1 MDWKKLQNGSD
12 IRGVAAAGVEGE
24 EVNLTPE
31 VAGVLARAFVAWLR
45 EAKGLD
51 GRKSGGDCG
60 SAGNAVADS
69 GCGAGSA
76 KAGSDCGRLTV
87 AVGTDSRVT
96 GPGLKA
102 AVLQGLVAAGADAVD
117 CGMASTPAMFMI
129 TIDGSSPCDAGIM
142 ITASHLPW
150 NRNGLK
156 FFTPQGG
163 LEKAD
168 ISRVLEIAAG
178 MDGAGTAGLA
188 TAAMAGQA
196 ANTTAGQAADAT
208 ATAATGTA
216 SARDYMSEYSA
227 FLADYIRRGAGSERP
242 LEGMKIVVD
251 AGNGAGGFFATK
263 VLAPLGADIS
273 GSRFLEPDG
282 MFPNH
287 VPNPENAA
295 AMQAV
300 CSAVRESGADLGI
313 IFDTDVDRSAI
324 VDRAGEPINRNSLI
338 ALIASV
344 ILREHPGSTIVTDSV
359 TSDGLAEFIAARG
372 GVHHRFKRG
381 YKNVINECKRLNSE
395 GGDSWLAIETSG
407 HAALRENHY
416 LDDGAFLVAKLLVEA
431 ARLRKEGKELGS
443 LIADLRQPLES
454 VERRFKISAPD
465 FVAFGQN
472 VLDTIAL
479 RAPSVPGWSLAKPN
493 YEGVRVNCSA
503 PDERGW
509 FLMRLSLH
517 DPVLPLNIESDVAGG
532 AARIEER
539 LRGLLVAEGIE
550 LSF

>member
-31 VAGVLARAFVAWLR
+31 VAGVIARAFVAWLQ
-45 EAKGLD
+45 
-51 GRKSGGDCG
+51 GR
-60 SAGNAVADS
+60 AR
-69 GCGAGSA
+69 GCSCA
-76 KAGSDCGRLTV
+76 CGRNEETPRPEGSPRLSV

-96 GPGLKA
+96 GESLKA
-102 AVLQGLVAAGADAVD
+102 AVIEGLVAAGADAVD

-129 TIDGSSPCDAGIM
+129 TIDGERPCDAGIM

-156 FFTPQGG
+156 FFTPEGG

-168 ISRVLEIAAG
+168 ISRVLEIAAEVASG
-178 MDGAGTAGLA
+178 KWAPAGQSASPGAAPEA
-188 TAAMAGQA
+188 TAS
-196 ANTTAGQAADAT
+196 
-208 ATAATGTA
+208 
-216 SARDYMSEYSA
+216 SAKVCRRDYMSEYSA
-227 FLADYIRRGAGSERP
+227 FLADYIRRGAGCDRP
-242 LEGMKIVVD
+242 LEDMKIVVD
-251 AGNGAGGFFATK
+251 AGNGAGGFFATG

-295 AMQAV
+295 AMQAI
-300 CSAVRESGADLGI
+300 CSAVRETGADLGI

-338 ALIASV
+338 ALISSV

-359 TSDGLAEFIAARG
+359 TSVGLADFIAARG

-381 YKNVINECKRLNSE
+381 YKNVINECKRLNTE

-431 ARLRKEGKELGS
+431 ARLRKTGAELGS
-443 LIADLRQPLES
+443 LIADLRQPMES
-454 VERRFKISAPD
+454 VERRFSLPAD
-465 FVAFGQN
+465 GFVTIGQK

-479 RAPSVPGWSLAKPN
+479 RAPSVPGWSLEVPN
-493 YEGVRVNCSA
+493 FEGVRVNCAA

-517 DPVLPLNIESDVAGG
+517 DPVLPLNIESDVPGG
-532 AARIEER
+532 TARIEEK
-539 LRGLLVAEGIE
+539 LGALLKEAGIE
-550 LSF
+550 I

>member
-31 VAGVLARAFVAWLR
+31 VAGTIARAFVAWLR
-45 EAKGLD
+45 ERQA
-51 GRKSGGDCG
+51 
-60 SAGNAVADS
+60 
-69 GCGAGSA
+69 
-76 KAGSDCGRLTV
+76 GRLSV

-96 GPGLKA
+96 GPELKA
-102 AVLQGLVAAGADAVD
+102 AVIQGLVAAGADAVD

-129 TIDGSSPCDAGIM
+129 TIDGSRACDAGIM

-156 FFTPQGG
+156 FFTPEGG

-168 ISRVLEIAAG
+168 ISRVLEIAAEVASG
-178 MDGAGTAGLA
+178 QGAPTGQSASPGVAPAGQSASPGASSSAPGA
-188 TAAMAGQA
+188 TASPAKVCR
-196 ANTTAGQAADAT
+196 
-208 ATAATGTA
+208 
-216 SARDYMSEYSA
+216 RDYMSEYSA
-227 FLADYIRRGAGSERP
+227 FLADYIRRGAGAERP

-251 AGNGAGGFFATK
+251 AGNGAGGFFATG

-338 ALIASV
+338 ALISSV

-381 YKNVINECKRLNSE
+381 YKNVINECKRLNAE

-431 ARLRKEGKELGS
+431 ARLRKDGKELGS
-443 LIADLRQPLES
+443 LITDLRQPLES
-454 VERRFKISAPD
+454 VERRFRISAPD

-479 RAPSVPGWSLAKPN
+479 RAPSVPGWSLAQPN
-493 YEGVRVNCSA
+493 FEGVRVNCSA

-517 DPVLPLNIESDVAGG
+517 DPVLPLNIESDVPGG

-539 LRGLLVAEGIE
+539 LRGLMEAEGIE
-550 LSF
+550 L

>member
-12 IRGVAAAGVEGE
+12 IRGVAAPGVEGE

-31 VAGVLARAFVAWLR
+31 VAGAIARAFVEWLHER
-45 EAKGLD
+45 CSGTASGSKGACL
-51 GRKSGGDCG
+51 S
-60 SAGNAVADS
+60 
-69 GCGAGSA
+69 
-76 KAGSDCGRLTV
+76 V
-87 AVGTDSRVT
+87 AVGTDSRIT
-96 GPGLKA
+96 GESLKA
-102 AVLQGLVAAGADAVD
+102 AVIQGLVAAGAGAVD

-129 TIDGSSPCDAGIM
+129 TIDDGCPCDAGIM

-156 FFTPQGG
+156 FFTPEGG

-168 ISRVLEIAAG
+168 ISRVLEIAAEAAG
-178 MDGAGTAGLA
+178 EGAPSGQSVSPGTAPSTPGA
-188 TAAMAGQA
+188 TAS
-196 ANTTAGQAADAT
+196 
-208 ATAATGTA
+208 
-216 SARDYMSEYSA
+216 SAKVCKRDYMSEYSA
-227 FLADYIRRGAGSERP
+227 FLADYIRCGAGCDRP

-251 AGNGAGGFFATK
+251 AGNGAGGFFATG

-295 AMQAV
+295 AMQTI
-300 CSAVRESGADLGI
+300 CSAVRETGADLGI

-338 ALIASV
+338 ALISSV

-359 TSDGLAEFIAARG
+359 TSVGLADFIAARG

-381 YKNVINECKRLNSE
+381 YKNVINECKRLNTE

-416 LDDGAFLVAKLLVEA
+416 LDDGAFLVAKLLVKA
-431 ARLRKEGKELGS
+431 ARLRKDGKELGS
-443 LIADLRQPLES
+443 LIADLRQPMES
-454 VERRFKISAPD
+454 VERRFSLPAD
-465 FVAFGQN
+465 GFVALGQK

-479 RAPSVPGWSLAKPN
+479 RAPSVPGWSLEVPN
-493 YEGVRVNCSA
+493 FEGVRVNCAA

-517 DPVLPLNIESDVAGG
+517 DPVLPLNIESDVPGG
-532 AARIEER
+532 VARIEER
-539 LRGLLVAEGIE
+539 LGALLKEAGIA
-550 LSF
+550 L

>member
-12 IRGVAAAGVEGE
+12 IRGVAAPGVEGE

-31 VAGVLARAFVAWLR
+31 VAGVIARAFVAWLQGR
-45 EAKGLD
+45 E
-51 GRKSGGDCG
+51 R
-60 SAGNAVADS
+60 
-69 GCGAGSA
+69 GCSCA
-76 KAGSDCGRLTV
+76 CGRNEEARHPEGSPRLCV
-87 AVGTDSRVT
+87 AVGTDSRIT
-96 GPGLKA
+96 GESLKA
-102 AVLQGLVAAGADAVD
+102 AVIEGLVDAGADAVD

-129 TIDGSSPCDAGIM
+129 TIDGDRPCDAGIM

-156 FFTPQGG
+156 FFTPEGG

-168 ISRVLEIAAG
+168 ISRVLEIASEVVSG
-178 MDGAGTAGLA
+178 QGAP
-188 TAAMAGQA
+188 AGQSASPGA
-196 ANTTAGQAADAT
+196 APAGQSASPGAAPEAT
-208 ATAATGTA
+208 TS
-216 SARDYMSEYSA
+216 SAKVCRRDYMSEYSA
-227 FLADYIRRGAGSERP
+227 FLADYIRRGAGCDRP

-251 AGNGAGGFFATK
+251 AGNGAGGFFATG

-295 AMQAV
+295 AMQAI
-300 CSAVRESGADLGI
+300 CSAVRETGADLGI

-338 ALIASV
+338 ALISSV

-359 TSDGLAEFIAARG
+359 TSVGLADFIAARG

-381 YKNVINECKRLNSE
+381 YKNVINECKRLNTE

-431 ARLRKEGKELGS
+431 ARLRKTGAELGS
-443 LIADLRQPLES
+443 LIADLRQPMES
-454 VERRFKISAPD
+454 VERRFSLPAD
-465 FVAFGQN
+465 GFVALGQK

-479 RAPSVPGWSLAKPN
+479 RAPSVPGWSLEVPN
-493 YEGVRVNCSA
+493 FEGVRVNCAA

-517 DPVLPLNIESDVAGG
+517 DPVLPLNIESDVPGG
-532 AARIEER
+532 VARIEDR

>member
-31 VAGVLARAFVAWLR
+31 VAGTIARAFVAWLR
-45 EAKGLD
+45 ERQA
-51 GRKSGGDCG
+51 
-60 SAGNAVADS
+60 
-69 GCGAGSA
+69 
-76 KAGSDCGRLTV
+76 GRLSV

-96 GPGLKA
+96 GPELKA
-102 AVLQGLVAAGADAVD
+102 AVIQGLVAAGADAVD

-129 TIDGSSPCDAGIM
+129 TIDGSRPCDAGIM

-156 FFTPQGG
+156 FFTPEGG

-178 MDGAGTAGLA
+178 LD
-188 TAAMAGQA
+188 AAA
-196 ANTTAGQAADAT
+196 TAGQAAT
-208 ATAATGTA
+208 VCK
-216 SARDYMSEYSA
+216 RDYMSEYSA
-227 FLADYIRRGAGSERP
+227 FLADYIRRCAGSDRP

-251 AGNGAGGFFATK
+251 AGNGAGGFFATG

-295 AMQAV
+295 AMQAI
-300 CSAVRESGADLGI
+300 CSAVRETGADLGI

-359 TSDGLAEFIAARG
+359 TSVGLADFIAARG

-381 YKNVINECKRLNSE
+381 YKNVINECKRLNAE

-431 ARLRKEGKELGS
+431 ARLRKDGKELGS

-454 VERRFKISAPD
+454 VERRFKLTAAD

-479 RAPSVPGWSLAKPN
+479 RAPSVPGWSLAQPN

-517 DPVLPLNIESDVAGG
+517 DPVLPLNIESDVVGG
-532 AARIEER
+532 AARIEDR

-550 LSF
+550 L

>member
-12 IRGVAAAGVEGE
+12 IRGVAAPGVEGE

-31 VAGVLARAFVAWLR
+31 VAGIIARAFVEWLR
-45 EAKGLD
+45 ERARECSCACASERNGESP
-51 GRKSGGDCG
+51 RPEESR
-60 SAGNAVADS
+60 
-69 GCGAGSA
+69 
-76 KAGSDCGRLTV
+76 RLSV
-87 AVGTDSRVT
+87 AVGTDSRIT
-96 GPGLKA
+96 GESLKA
-102 AVLQGLVAAGADAVD
+102 AVIEGLVAAGADAVD

-129 TIDGSSPCDAGIM
+129 TIDDGCPCDAGIM

-156 FFTPQGG
+156 FFTPEGG

-168 ISRVLEIAAG
+168 ISRVLEIAAV
-178 MDGAGTAGLA
+178 
-188 TAAMAGQA
+188 
-196 ANTTAGQAADAT
+196 TAGQVAT
-208 ATAATGTA
+208 AGAPTGQSASPEATPS
-216 SARDYMSEYSA
+216 SATVCRRDYMSEYSA
-227 FLADYIRRGAGSERP
+227 FLADYIRRGAGSDRP

-251 AGNGAGGFFATK
+251 AGNGAGGFFATG
-263 VLAPLGADIS
+263 VLTPLGADIS

-295 AMQAV
+295 AMQAI

-338 ALIASV
+338 ALISSV

-359 TSDGLAEFIAARG
+359 TSVGLADFIAARG

-381 YKNVINECKRLNSE
+381 YKNVINECKRLNAE

-431 ARLRKEGKELGS
+431 ARLRKTGAELGS
-443 LIADLRQPLES
+443 LIADLRQPMES
-454 VERRFKISAPD
+454 VERRFALPAD
-465 FVAFGQN
+465 GFVALGQK

-479 RAPSVPGWSLAKPN
+479 RAPSVPGWSLEVPN
-493 YEGVRVNCSA
+493 FEGVRVNCAA

-517 DPVLPLNIESDVAGG
+517 DPVLPLNIESDVPGG
-532 AARIEER
+532 TARIEEK
-539 LRGLLVAEGIE
+539 LAALLHDAGVTI
-550 LSF
+550 

>member
-12 IRGVAAAGVEGE
+12 IRGVAAPGVEGE

-31 VAGVLARAFVAWLR
+31 VAGVIARAFVAWLQ
-45 EAKGLD
+45 
-51 GRKSGGDCG
+51 GR
-60 SAGNAVADS
+60 AR
-69 GCGAGSA
+69 GCSCA
-76 KAGSDCGRLTV
+76 CGRNEEARHPEGSPRLCV

-96 GPGLKA
+96 GESLKA
-102 AVLQGLVAAGADAVD
+102 AVIEGLVAAGADAVD

-129 TIDGSSPCDAGIM
+129 TIDGDRPCDAGIM

-156 FFTPQGG
+156 FFTPEGG

-178 MDGAGTAGLA
+178 LD
-188 TAAMAGQA
+188 AAA
-196 ANTTAGQAADAT
+196 TAGQAAT
-208 ATAATGTA
+208 VC
-216 SARDYMSEYSA
+216 SRDYMSEYSA
-227 FLADYIRRGAGSERP
+227 FLADYIRRGAGSDRP

-251 AGNGAGGFFATK
+251 AGNGAGGFFATG

-295 AMQAV
+295 AMQAI
-300 CSAVRESGADLGI
+300 CSAVRETGADLGI

-324 VDRAGEPINRNSLI
+324 VDKAGEPINRNSLI
-338 ALIASV
+338 ALISSV
-344 ILREHPGSTIVTDSV
+344 ILCEHPGSTIVTDSV
-359 TSDGLAEFIAARG
+359 TSVGLADFIAARG

-381 YKNVINECKRLNSE
+381 YKNVINECKRLNTE

-431 ARLRKEGKELGS
+431 ARLRKTGAELDS
-443 LIADLRQPLES
+443 LIADLRQPMES
-454 VERRFKISAPD
+454 VERRFSLPAD
-465 FVAFGQN
+465 GFVVLGQK

-479 RAPSVPGWSLAKPN
+479 RAPLVPGWSLEVPN
-493 YEGVRVNCSA
+493 FEGVRVNCSA

-517 DPVLPLNIESDVAGG
+517 DPVLPLNIESDVPGG
-532 AARIEER
+532 TARIEER

-550 LSF
+550 L

>member
-24 EVNLTPE
+24 DVNLTPE
-31 VAGVLARAFVAWLR
+31 VAGAIARAFVEWLR
-45 EAKGLD
+45 E
-51 GRKSGGDCG
+51 RK
-60 SAGNAVADS
+60 AGNS
-69 GCGAGSA
+69 LC
-76 KAGSDCGRLTV
+76 V

-96 GPGLKA
+96 GPELKA
-102 AVLQGLVAAGADAVD
+102 AVIQGLVAAGADAVD

-129 TIDGSSPCDAGIM
+129 TIDGSRPCDAGIM

-156 FFTPQGG
+156 FFTPEGG
-163 LEKAD
+163 LEKGE

-178 MDGAGTAGLA
+178 QEAAGTAAQAATKGQA
-188 TAAMAGQA
+188 TAFEA
-196 ANTTAGQAADAT
+196 ATAGQSGT
-208 ATAATGTA
+208 ATVY
-216 SARDYMSEYSA
+216 SRDYMSEYSA
-227 FLADYIRRGAGSERP
+227 FLADYIRRGAGAEMP

-263 VLAPLGADIS
+263 VLAPLGADVS

-300 CSAVRESGADLGI
+300 CSAVRETGADLGI

-338 ALIASV
+338 ALISSV

-359 TSDGLAEFIAARG
+359 TSVGLAEFIATRG

-381 YKNVINECKRLNSE
+381 YKNVINECKRLNAE

-431 ARLRKEGKELGS
+431 AKLRKDGKELGS

-454 VERRFKISAPD
+454 AERRFKMGAPD
-465 FVAFGQN
+465 FVGFGQN

-479 RAPSVPGWSLAKPN
+479 RASSVPGWSLEKPN

-532 AARIEER
+532 VARIEER
-539 LRGLLVAEGIE
+539 LQGLLKAEGIE
-550 LSF
+550 L

>member
-12 IRGVAAAGVEGE
+12 IRGVAAPGVEGE

-31 VAGVLARAFVAWLR
+31 VAGAIARAFVEWLR
-45 EAKGLD
+45 GCARTCECNP
-51 GRKSGGDCG
+51 GG
-60 SAGNAVADS
+60 SP
-69 GCGAGSA
+69 
-76 KAGSDCGRLTV
+76 RLSV
-87 AVGTDSRVT
+87 AVGADSRVT
-96 GPGLKA
+96 GPELKA
-102 AVLQGLVAAGADAVD
+102 AVIQGLVAAGADAVD

-129 TIDGSSPCDAGIM
+129 TIDAERPCDAGIM

-156 FFTPQGG
+156 FFTPEGG

-168 ISRVLEIAAG
+168 ISRVLEIAAEAAG
-178 MDGAGTAGLA
+178 EGAPTGQSASPEAAPSGQSVSPGTAPSTPGA
-188 TAAMAGQA
+188 TAS
-196 ANTTAGQAADAT
+196 
-208 ATAATGTA
+208 
-216 SARDYMSEYSA
+216 SAKVCKRDYMSEYSA
-227 FLADYIRRGAGSERP
+227 FLADYIRRGAGSDRP

-251 AGNGAGGFFATK
+251 AGNGAGGFFATG

-295 AMQAV
+295 AMQAI
-300 CSAVRESGADLGI
+300 CSAVRETGADLGI

-338 ALIASV
+338 ALISSV

-359 TSDGLAEFIAARG
+359 TSDGLAEFIASRG

-381 YKNVINECKRLNSE
+381 YKNVINECKRLNAE

-431 ARLRKEGKELGS
+431 ARLRKDGKELGS
-443 LIADLRQPLES
+443 LITDLRQPLES
-454 VERRFKISAPD
+454 VERRFRISAPD

-479 RAPSVPGWSLAKPN
+479 RAPSVPGWSLAQPN
-493 YEGVRVNCSA
+493 FEGVRVNCSA

-517 DPVLPLNIESDVAGG
+517 DPVLPLNIESDVPGG
-532 AARIEER
+532 TARIEER
-539 LRGLLVAEGIE
+539 LRGLMEAEGIE
-550 LSF
+550 L

>member
-31 VAGVLARAFVAWLR
+31 VAGVIARAFVAWLR

-76 KAGSDCGRLTV
+76 KAGNDSRRLSV
-87 AVGTDSRVT
+87 AVGTDSRIT

-102 AVLQGLVAAGADAVD
+102 AVLQGLVAAGANAVD

-129 TIDGSSPCDAGIM
+129 TIDGERPCDAGIM

-156 FFTPQGG
+156 FFTPEGG
-163 LEKAD
+163 LEKGD

-178 MDGAGTAGLA
+178 MDAAGKV
-188 TAAMAGQA
+188 
-196 ANTTAGQAADAT
+196 
-208 ATAATGTA
+208 
-216 SARDYMSEYSA
+216 SSRDYMSEYSA
-227 FLADYIRRGAGSERP
+227 FLADYIRRGAGADRP
-242 LEGMKIVVD
+242 FEGMKIVVD

-493 YEGVRVNCSA
+493 FEGVRVNCSA

-517 DPVLPLNIESDVAGG
+517 DPVLPLNIESDVPGG

>member
-31 VAGVLARAFVAWLR
+31 VAGVMARAFVAWLR
-45 EAKGLD
+45 EAKSRD
-51 GRKSGGDCG
+51 GHKSDCDCG
-60 SAGNAVADS
+60 CGGSGRAETDC

-76 KAGSDCGRLTV
+76 GNGSDRKRFSV
-87 AVGTDSRVT
+87 AVGTDSRIT
-96 GPGLKA
+96 GPELKA
-102 AVLQGLVAAGADAVD
+102 AVIQGLVAAGADAVD

-129 TIDGSSPCDAGIM
+129 TIDDGCPCDAGIM

-156 FFTPQGG
+156 FFTPEGG
-163 LEKAD
+163 LEKAE
-168 ISRVLEIAAG
+168 ITRVLEIAAASPEG
-178 MDGAGTAGLA
+178 
-188 TAAMAGQA
+188 
-196 ANTTAGQAADAT
+196 TTAQTVASPEATTVCAA
-208 ATAATGTA
+208 AATSS
-216 SARDYMSEYSA
+216 SAKVCRRDYMSEYSA

-263 VLAPLGADIS
+263 VLAPLGADVS

-295 AMQAV
+295 AMRAV

-338 ALIASV
+338 ALISSV

-381 YKNVINECKRLNSE
+381 YKNVINECKRLNTE

-431 ARLRKEGKELGS
+431 ARLRKDGKELGS

-454 VERRFKISAPD
+454 VERRFKLTVSD

-472 VLDTIAL
+472 VLDTIGL
-479 RAPSVPGWSLAKPN
+479 RAASVPGWSLARPN

-517 DPVLPLNIESDVAGG
+517 DPVLPLNIESDVPGG

>member
-12 IRGVAAAGVEGE
+12 IRGVAAPGVEGE

-31 VAGVLARAFVAWLR
+31 VAGVIARAFVAWLGER
-45 EAKGLD
+45 AHTCSCACS
-51 GRKSGGDCG
+51 GRGEG
-60 SAGNAVADS
+60 SPRGE
-69 GCGAGSA
+69 GS
-76 KAGSDCGRLTV
+76 GRLCV

-96 GPGLKA
+96 GESLKA
-102 AVLQGLVAAGADAVD
+102 AVIEGLVAAGADAVD

-129 TIDGSSPCDAGIM
+129 TIDGDRPCDAGIM

-156 FFTPQGG
+156 FFTPEGG

-178 MDGAGTAGLA
+178 LD
-188 TAAMAGQA
+188 AAA
-196 ANTTAGQAADAT
+196 TAGQAAT
-208 ATAATGTA
+208 VCR
-216 SARDYMSEYSA
+216 RDYMSEYSA
-227 FLADYIRRGAGSERP
+227 FLADYIRRGAGSDRP

-251 AGNGAGGFFATK
+251 AGNGAGGFFATG

-295 AMQAV
+295 AMQAI
-300 CSAVRESGADLGI
+300 CSAVRETGADLGI

-338 ALIASV
+338 ALISSV

-359 TSDGLAEFIAARG
+359 TSVGLADFIAARG

-381 YKNVINECKRLNSE
+381 YKNVINECKRLNTE

-431 ARLRKEGKELGS
+431 ARLRKTGAELGS
-443 LIADLRQPLES
+443 LIADLRQPMES
-454 VERRFKISAPD
+454 VERRFSLPAD
-465 FVAFGQN
+465 GFVALGQK

-479 RAPSVPGWSLAKPN
+479 RAPSVPGWSLEVPN
-493 YEGVRVNCSA
+493 FEGVRVNCAA

-517 DPVLPLNIESDVAGG
+517 DPVLPLNIESDVPGG
-532 AARIEER
+532 TARIEEK
-539 LRGLLVAEGIE
+539 LAALLKEAGIE
-550 LSF
+550 I

>member
-24 EVNLTPE
+24 DVNLTPE
-31 VAGVLARAFVAWLR
+31 VAGAIARAFVEWLR
-45 EAKGLD
+45 ERQA
-51 GRKSGGDCG
+51 G
-60 SAGNAVADS
+60 SAGSAVADC
-69 GCGAGSA
+69 GCGAGN
-76 KAGSDCGRLTV
+76 AGNGSHCGRRLSV
-87 AVGTDSRVT
+87 AVGTDSRIT
-96 GPGLKA
+96 GPELKA
-102 AVLQGLVAAGADAVD
+102 AVIQGLVAAGADAVD

-129 TIDGSSPCDAGIM
+129 TIDGSRACDAGIM

-156 FFTPQGG
+156 FFTPEGG
-163 LEKAD
+163 LEKAE
-168 ISRVLEIAAG
+168 ITRVLEIAA
-178 MDGAGTAGLA
+178 ASPEGTTAQTVA
-188 TAAMAGQA
+188 SPEATTVCTAA
-196 ANTTAGQAADAT
+196 AT
-208 ATAATGTA
+208 SS
-216 SARDYMSEYSA
+216 SAKVCSRDYMSEYSS
-227 FLADYIRRGAGSERP
+227 FLADYIRRGAGAERP

-251 AGNGAGGFFATK
+251 AGNGAGGFFATG

-295 AMQAV
+295 AMQAI
-300 CSAVRESGADLGI
+300 CSAVRETGADLGI

-338 ALIASV
+338 ALISSV

-359 TSDGLAEFIAARG
+359 TSVGLADFIAARG

-381 YKNVINECKRLNSE
+381 YKNVINECKRLNTE

-431 ARLRKEGKELGS
+431 ARLRKTGAELGS
-443 LIADLRQPLES
+443 LIADLRQPVES
-454 VERRFKISAPD
+454 VERRFSLPAD
-465 FVAFGQN
+465 GFVALGQK

-479 RAPSVPGWSLAKPN
+479 RAPSVPGWSLEVPN
-493 YEGVRVNCSA
+493 FEGVRVNCSA

-517 DPVLPLNIESDVAGG
+517 DPVLPLNIESDVPGG

-539 LRGLLVAEGIE
+539 LRGLMEAEGIE
-550 LSF
+550 L